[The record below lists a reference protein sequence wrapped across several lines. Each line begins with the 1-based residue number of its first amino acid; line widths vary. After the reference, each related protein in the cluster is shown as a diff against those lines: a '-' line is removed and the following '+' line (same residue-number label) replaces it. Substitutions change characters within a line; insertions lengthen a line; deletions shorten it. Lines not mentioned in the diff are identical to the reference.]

1 MSAEAAAAGGPPR
14 GALAVLLLTVFVDMV
29 GFGVV
34 IPLMPFW
41 AEHFGASPFT
51 VTLLMSIYAAMQFA
65 FSVVWGWVSDRIGRK
80 PVLLVSLAGTVVSS
94 LWMGFAGALWAL
106 FAARAMAGAMGA
118 SINVAQA
125 YIADMTAPED
135 RARYMGYLGA
145 AFGLGFILGPAIG
158 GLVAGPDAAEPDL
171 RSPFFVG
178 AAISAAAFCMGVV
191 LLREP
196 ARHRPPERPRGFG
209 AQARAF
215 AVAMRHPGVLLPIA
229 ILAAMGFVLSGVE
242 ATLALWT
249 ERQYGWGP
257 RANGILFAYIGVI
270 LVLAQ
275 AGLVGP
281 ASRRFGDRTTVFAGI
296 ALMGASYFLMP
307 VAAEPWMLYVAM
319 TLLPL
324 GYGLGHPALNGLIS
338 RNAPAD
344 RQGAVLGASQSS
356 QGLVRIVGPGAFGR
370 LFEDL
375 GRHAPYVAGG
385 ALLAAMLLLV
395 ARIPRPAAESK
406 AGGA

>member
-1 MSAEAAAAGGPPR
+1 MSAEAAGPPR

-41 AEHFGASPFT
+41 AEHFGASPFV
-51 VTLLMSIYAAMQFA
+51 VTLLMSVYAAMQFV
-65 FSVVWGWVSDRIGRK
+65 FSVFWGWLSDRVGRK
-80 PVLLVSLAGTVVSS
+80 PILLISLAGTMVSS

-125 YIADMTAPED
+125 YIADLTARED
-135 RARYMGYLGA
+135 RSRYMGYLGA
-145 AFGLGFILGPAIG
+145 AFGLGFIVGPAIG
-158 GLVAGPDAAEPDL
+158 GLVAGPDAADPDL
-171 RSPFFVG
+171 RTPFFVG
-178 AAISAAAFCMGVV
+178 AAISAVALVMGFV

-196 ARHRPPERPRGFG
+196 PRHRPPDRPRGFG

-215 AVAMRHPGVLLPIA
+215 AVAVREPGVLLPIA
-229 ILAAMGFVLSGVE
+229 ILTAMGFVLSGVE
-242 ATLALWT
+242 ATIALWT

-257 RANGILFAYIGVI
+257 QANGILFAYIGVI
-270 LVLAQ
+270 LVVAQ
-275 AGLVGP
+275 GGLVGP
-281 ASRRFGDRTTVFAGI
+281 ASRIFGDRATVFAGV
-296 ALMGASYFLMP
+296 ALMGASYLLMP
-307 VAAEPWMLYVAM
+307 VAAEPWMLFVAM

-324 GYGLGHPALNGLIS
+324 GYGLGNPALNGLIS

-356 QGLVRIVGPGAFGR
+356 QGLVRIVGPGSFGR

-385 ALLAAMLLLV
+385 ALLVAMLLLV
-395 ARIPRPAAESK
+395 ARIPRPAGAK
-406 AGGA
+406 AGGS